1 MQRKNEIIELSNDH
15 LPYNHNE
22 SIRIIKAGGYIDEN
36 GRLNGMLFVN
46 NQSIDFFLLGTL
58 SFSRSIGDLEFK

>member
-36 GRLNGMLFVN
+36 GRLNGMQFVN
-46 NQSIDFFLLGTL
+46 NQSIYFFLL
-58 SFSRSIGDLEFK
+58 FKIKYLLI

>member
-36 GRLNGMLFVN
+36 GRLNGMLFFN
-46 NQSIDFFLLGTL
+46 NHSIYFFY
-58 SFSRSIGDLEFK
+58 

>member
-22 SIRIIKAGGYIDEN
+22 SIRIIKAGGYIV
-36 GRLNGMLFVN
+36 RKFVIKPED
-46 NQSIDFFLLGTL
+46 SFFL
-58 SFSRSIGDLEFK
+58 IGSDGLFERMNHI